1 MTLVSLMNQRSF
13 ANRLLQF
20 VVSTL
25 GLLAVAHPQSLP
37 LAWGP
42 NSTGTL
48 GNGTF
53 QSSGVPLPVMTNG
66 YLAGNR
72 MVALAG
78 GWAHSVA
85 VTADGR
91 AFFWGQSI
99 VGTTSDGTFLDYV
112 TPTPVEDSGVLSGK
126 KLVSLSA
133 GLDFTMALDATG
145 HLFGWG
151 VNGSGQLGNGTKNPA
166 RNPVA
171 VDVTGVLA
179 GKSVIAVASGAY
191 HSLAIT
197 SEGLL
202 VGWGEDSISQLGDGG
217 QFVQRISPVLVS
229 TNSAIAGLHFTA
241 VAVGEYHSLALS
253 TSGRVYSWGK
263 NFYGQLGTGD
273 ISDQKFPVPATISGV
288 LSNKTIVAIS
298 AGLSFSLALADTGEL
313 FGWGDNQYGQLG
325 DGTVIERHS
334 PVRVGQAALAGKRIT
349 AITTGAAHAMALTA
363 DGNLVAWGL
372 NGSGRLG
379 DGTSTSRSV
388 PVAVN
393 TNGWLG
399 GRLPLF
405 LGTGSTANHSMIQA
419 IAAPPQLS
427 VRLAE
432 QRPILSLSGL
442 SNTLYRIDA
451 SAAVGTNASWSTMTN
466 AVTDARGAFAL
477 SNSAVHAPLFW
488 RASSVP

>member
-1 MTLVSLMNQRSF
+1 MTLVLSVNQRPF
-13 ANRLLQF
+13 AHRWLQW
-20 VVSTL
+20 VVSTCA
-25 GLLAVAHPQSLP
+25 LLVVAYPQSLP
-37 LAWGP
+37 LAWGR

-53 QSSGVPLPVMTNG
+53 QASGVPLPVTTNG
-66 YLAGNR
+66 YLVGSR
-72 MVALAG
+72 IVALAG

-85 VTADGR
+85 VTDGGR

-99 VGTTSDGTFLDYV
+99 VGTTSDGTFLDYL
-112 TPTPVEDSGVLSGK
+112 TPTPVEDAGVLAGR
-126 KLVSLSA
+126 KLVGLSA
-133 GLDFTMALDATG
+133 GLDFTMALDSTG
-145 HLFGWG
+145 RLFGWG
-151 VNGSGQLGNGTKNPA
+151 VNGSGQLGNGNRNPA
-166 RNPVA
+166 RDPVA
-171 VDVTGVLA
+171 VDVSGVLA
-179 GKSVIAVASGAY
+179 GKSVVAVASGAY

-229 TNSAIAGLHFTA
+229 TNSAIAGLRFTA
-241 VAVGEYHSLALS
+241 VAAGEYHSLALS

-263 NFYGQLGTGD
+263 NLYGQLGTGD
-273 ISDQKFPVPATISGV
+273 ISDQRFPVPVTTSGV

-325 DGTVIERHS
+325 DGTVSERHS
-334 PVRVGQAALAGKRIT
+334 PVRVGQAALVGKRIA
-349 AITTGAAHAMALTA
+349 AITTGAAHAIALTS
-363 DGNLVAWGL
+363 DGVLMAWGL

-419 IAAPPQLS
+419 IAAPPILS
-427 VRLAE
+427 VGLAA
-432 QRPILSLSGL
+432 QNPMVSLSGL
-442 SNTLYRIDA
+442 SNTLYRIDT
-451 SAAVGTNASWSTMTN
+451 STRVGTNASWSTMTN
-466 AVTDARGAFAL
+466 VLTDARGAFAL
-477 SNSAVHAPLFW
+477 SNSLVRAPLFW